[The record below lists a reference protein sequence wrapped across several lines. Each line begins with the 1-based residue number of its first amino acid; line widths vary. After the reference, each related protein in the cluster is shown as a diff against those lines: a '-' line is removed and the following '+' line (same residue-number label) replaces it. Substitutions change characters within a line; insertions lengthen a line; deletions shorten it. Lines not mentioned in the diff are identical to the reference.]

1 MYCDALQLYCNQMQ
15 YDAAQYD
22 PLGCTIAIDTCGR
35 PRNSCPQ
42 CVTDRRNCFQHIVVR
57 FNMANGMWPSSVFFD
72 LSNSLCGMKT
82 LERVF
87 FTLRFHLEMFKY
99 LIKIEECLWDD
110 IFRHQWQYPT
120 KYMESIN
127 QSFIP
132 ARHCTYGWRGCFK
145 LILVSNWRNMLTE
158 AVIFCTSVDYFQVF
172 FLG

>member
-1 MYCDALQLYCNQMQ
+1 MHPSSRVQNHTQCTWDIAMKCTLHCDVLWCTAIILQSNALQC
-15 YDAAQYD
+15 DAAQYD

-42 CVTDRRNCFQHIVVR
+42 CVTDRRNIFQHIVVR

-120 KYMESIN
+120 KYMEYY
-127 QSFIP
+127 P
-132 ARHCTYGWRGCFK
+132 VY
-145 LILVSNWRNMLTE
+145 V
-158 AVIFCTSVDYFQVF
+158 
-172 FLG
+172 